1 MNPSQTF
8 QLQMQALREALERSA
23 RATLL
28 AEEHTV
34 RALSDLQVE
43 RFRARELEKE
53 VSRLT
58 QRHALLLSEN
68 RRLRTL
74 VGEACQDRSS
84 LSNELKAML
93 KEFEDFSA
101 SAEASPGAPTS
112 PENRCWASWA
122 RSRPATET
130 VQPGKAM
137 PAAVTVEPAAK
148 PRSAGELILAVGA
161 ALSNCTT
168 TVVLRDCSLPAEN
181 QSSCVPS
188 LSVPA
193 GKA

>member
-43 RFRARELEKE
+43 RNRAKNLEKE

-58 QRHALLLSEN
+58 QRHAVLLSEN
-68 RRLRTL
+68 RRLRNL
-74 VGEACQDRSS
+74 VGEACQDRNS

-93 KEFEDFSA
+93 KEFEEFSA
-101 SAEASPGAPTS
+101 SVDAIVP
-112 PENRCWASWA
+112 PEPRFEQ
-122 RSRPATET
+122 RRD
-130 VQPGKAM
+130 
-137 PAAVTVEPAAK
+137 AA
-148 PRSAGELILAVGA
+148 
-161 ALSNCTT
+161 
-168 TVVLRDCSLPAEN
+168 
-181 QSSCVPS
+181 
-188 LSVPA
+188 
-193 GKA
+193 

>member
-58 QRHALLLSEN
+58 QRHAMLLSEN

-93 KEFEDFSA
+93 KEFEEFSA
-101 SAEASPGAPTS
+101 GSEASTP
-112 PENRCWASWA
+112 PEPRYEQ
-122 RSRPATET
+122 RRD
-130 VQPGKAM
+130 
-137 PAAVTVEPAAK
+137 AA
-148 PRSAGELILAVGA
+148 
-161 ALSNCTT
+161 
-168 TVVLRDCSLPAEN
+168 
-181 QSSCVPS
+181 
-188 LSVPA
+188 
-193 GKA
+193 